1 METLTKGGR
10 FFFAAS
16 IAGFGMQYLT
26 SAALAAPAPGP
37 PWTPGSRLWA
47 YVTGAFLIA
56 VAVSIATKKSARVAA
71 FLLGSMFFLRVLL
84 IHGPRLAVNL
94 HDPGPWTTTFEV
106 LAMCGAALVL
116 AGTLPVVQHSSQ
128 RWESAV
134 DKTAVLGRFLFAISL
149 VIFGIQHLMYARFVA
164 SLVPSWIPGHLFWA
178 YFTGAA
184 FIAATMSIITGKSAR
199 LAATLLGLMFLL
211 WVLLLH
217 LPRVA
222 LSPHN
227 GNEWTSAFVALAM
240 CGGAFVLAR
249 TFGKDESR
257 PAYV

>member
-1 METLTKGGR
+1 MGTLTKDGR
-10 FFFAAS
+10 LFFAAS

-26 SAALAAPAPGP
+26 YAALAAPAPGP
-37 PWTPGSRLWA
+37 PWTPGSQLCA
-47 YVTGAFLIA
+47 YVAAAFLIA
-56 VAVSIATKKSARVAA
+56 VAVSIATKKSARLAA

-84 IHGPRLAVNL
+84 IHGPRLAANL

-116 AGTLPVVQHSSQ
+116 AGTLPVAQHSSQ

-134 DKTAVLGRFLFAISL
+134 DKTAVLGRFLFPISL

-184 FIAATMSIITGKSAR
+184 FIAAAMSIITGKSAR

-222 LSPHN
+222 VSPHN

-249 TFGKDESR
+249 TFGKGESG
-257 PAYV
+257 PAHL